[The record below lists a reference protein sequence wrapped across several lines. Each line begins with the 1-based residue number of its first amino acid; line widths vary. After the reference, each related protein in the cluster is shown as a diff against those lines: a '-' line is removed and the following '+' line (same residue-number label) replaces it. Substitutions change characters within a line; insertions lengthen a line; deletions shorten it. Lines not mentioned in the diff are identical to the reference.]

1 MDKLTSKPIK
11 ISYDGEVRKI
21 KDIHTFK
28 DFLAAIEQKMK
39 INPEKHEMYY
49 IDQDGDNISLSTS
62 TDFEEYLASNDKLP
76 KIELKRIDSDFD
88 NNPIFKNIQMTQ
100 STMSRPNQRQESVDE
115 SGIVPDESNF
125 DQDLDILDSSINNT
139 ESNPFDTII
148 SNSIAEE
155 NKAESIAEEIQTEEL
170 KNVKSDE
177 KGTETVN
184 DTSSNSVQTQP
195 VLNADAGT
203 DVRNLVINT
212 DQESNT
218 EEKKTFDKSSQ
229 QIVDVFDHGLDP
241 IKSSV
246 SDQAVDV
253 QMSQPKLDDID
264 EKLSLLV
271 KEHLHTLIP
280 EIVNACNDYIR
291 QSLNVSEQK
300 NLLGVSVHQ
309 VAWNHCHTCPI
320 IGVRYKCIQCSN
332 VDYCSKCEEIA
343 NHEHPVLKIRSEES
357 LENYYD
363 SLKQSGIYKSSIASS
378 IFQSMMSRPN
388 IALDNISMS
397 DSKILDELE
406 QELAE
411 KDPVIEDEKEDIK
424 NEYPEMVK
432 RSQIGEYRNFS
443 DAELSKICCKRLD
456 TDEFM
461 WNTNSEKISIE
472 IKVVN
477 NDTRSDSRWPLNT
490 TLKCISHK
498 PSPVILWNSTL
509 KEIKQ
514 GSIATFKLDL
524 KTPNA
529 QGKYKYGLILVD
541 EFDREYGNPIEIVLN
556 ALNVDIVDPNQNY
569 SAFEEPEPQ
578 PEKVIH
584 DALLKYPHAVKYLKE
599 LGIDTFDQKIL
610 DMVLKMKGN
619 IELICEKLF

>member
-309 VAWNHCHTCPI
+309 VA
-320 IGVRYKCIQCSN
+320 
-332 VDYCSKCEEIA
+332 
-343 NHEHPVLKIRSEES
+343 
-357 LENYYD
+357 
-363 SLKQSGIYKSSIASS
+363 
-378 IFQSMMSRPN
+378 
-388 IALDNISMS
+388 
-397 DSKILDELE
+397 
-406 QELAE
+406 
-411 KDPVIEDEKEDIK
+411 
-424 NEYPEMVK
+424 
-432 RSQIGEYRNFS
+432 
-443 DAELSKICCKRLD
+443 
-456 TDEFM
+456 
-461 WNTNSEKISIE
+461 
-472 IKVVN
+472 
-477 NDTRSDSRWPLNT
+477 
-490 TLKCISHK
+490 
-498 PSPVILWNSTL
+498 
-509 KEIKQ
+509 
-514 GSIATFKLDL
+514 
-524 KTPNA
+524 
-529 QGKYKYGLILVD
+529 
-541 EFDREYGNPIEIVLN
+541 
-556 ALNVDIVDPNQNY
+556 
-569 SAFEEPEPQ
+569 
-578 PEKVIH
+578 
-584 DALLKYPHAVKYLKE
+584 
-599 LGIDTFDQKIL
+599 
-610 DMVLKMKGN
+610 
-619 IELICEKLF
+619 